1 MIETLE
7 NKVYID
13 IDVGVM
19 LFLNTSRYMHL
30 IKPEFHLLRDENF
43 F

>member
-1 MIETLE
+1 MIQTLE
-7 NKVYID
+7 NNVYID

-19 LFLNTSRYMHL
+19 LFLNRYMHL